1 MNISGPSHFSTKVA
15 NLQDLLVG
23 ITIMVT
29 MSEEFIW
36 NYPMAQVIFPEI

>member
-15 NLQDLLVG
+15 NLQDRFVD
-23 ITIMVT
+23 ITVMVT

-36 NYPMAQVIFPEI
+36 NYPIAQVIFPEI